1 MGIVGV
7 IILATVLFIAAVN
20 LVLACICLILANP
33 TKRIA
38 SEYRPRRKVVRTL
51 YAKDWDR
58 IAEMTKLEKAGRKK

>member
-1 MGIVGV
+1 MTMTGIV
-7 IILATVLFIAAVN
+7 ILATALFISVVDM
-20 LVLACICLILANP
+20 VLAYILLILANP